1 LTGDRG
7 APRPVDISPAHAGE
21 SLVGLIVNP
30 RSGQDIRRL
39 VAPASVFPNTEK
51 VLMLQRV
58 VASLGAVGVR
68 RVVAAVDQGGIAA
81 GLARAADARDPVR
94 DPSWPQIELLHL
106 LLTGGPADSIAAA
119 DALLRLGAGVL
130 VVVGGDGTVRL
141 VASAAGD
148 VPLAPVSTGTNN
160 AFMPVGESTIVG
172 LAAGLLATGALA
184 PVEACRHNKVLVV
197 EHGPRRE
204 LALVDVAV
212 LSSSAV
218 GSRAVWHPS
227 ELTELFVAFAE
238 PEAVG
243 LSSIAGLV
251 QPVGRDDPIGLRLAL
266 HPGASRRVLAPIA
279 PGLVREV
286 GVAAIEPLD
295 PGTCLRVTA
304 DQGVVAVDGE
314 REIEFRRA
322 SPTVT
327 LSLTGPVT
335 IDVARTMRLAAT
347 RGLLDRR

>member
-1 LTGDRG
+1 M
-7 APRPVDISPAHAGE
+7 DISPARSGE

-51 VLMLQRV
+51 VMMLQRV

-81 GLARAADARDPVR
+81 GLARAADVRDPVR
-94 DPSWPQIELLHL
+94 DPPWPEIELLHL
-106 LLTGGPADSIAAA
+106 PLTGGPIDSVAAA
-119 DALLRLGAGVL
+119 DALVRLGAGVL
-130 VVVGGDGTVRL
+130 VVLGGDGTVQL

-148 VPLAPVSTGTNN
+148 LPLAPISTGTNN
-160 AFMPVGESTIVG
+160 AFMQVGESTIVG
-172 LAAGLLATGALA
+172 LAAGLLATGALK
-184 PVEACRHNKVLVV
+184 PVEACRPNKVLVV
-197 EHGPRRE
+197 EHGARRH

-227 ELTELFVAFAE
+227 ELTELFVSFAE
-238 PEAVG
+238 PHAVG

-266 HPGASRRVLAPIA
+266 HPRARRRVLAPIA

-286 GVAAIEPLD
+286 GVAAIEPLE
-295 PGTCLRVTA
+295 PGTCWRVTA
-304 DQGVVAVDGE
+304 GQGVVAIDGE

-322 SPTVT
+322 PPTVT

-335 IDVARTMRLAAT
+335 IDVERSMRLAAT